1 MLRLYDS
8 LLSGNSWKVRILLS
22 QLQLKYERVTLDL
35 AIRDT
40 HRPDFRKISRFSR
53 IPALTI
59 DDGRTIVESGAILTY
74 LAEGT
79 DLFPADSYLRA
90 EVLSW
95 LFFEQADLRKRL
107 PSRGFTTSEA
117 KLRRWPMKFGIAK
130 TMDTP
135 RSIIWRIGSCPA
147 NGSSRTVTRLPT
159 SRALRTSP
167 WLRKADIRWSDIRGS
182 MRGWSGYGRPVAG
195 CHFSN
200 TSRSRRKPLPRTA
213 FRDR

>member
-53 IPALTI
+53 IPALMI

-79 DLFPADSYLRA
+79 DLFPADSA
-90 EVLSW
+90 V
-95 LFFEQADLRKRL
+95 
-107 PSRGFTTSEA
+107 
-117 KLRRWPMKFGIAK
+117 
-130 TMDTP
+130 
-135 RSIIWRIGSCPA
+135 
-147 NGSSRTVTRLPT
+147 
-159 SRALRTSP
+159 
-167 WLRKADIRWSDIRGS
+167 
-182 MRGWSGYGRPVAG
+182 
-195 CHFSN
+195 
-200 TSRSRRKPLPRTA
+200 
-213 FRDR
+213 